1 MTLRTRE
8 GVATA
13 VVTDVQVQLCSL
25 WEAGAVQW
33 WHTGDSAGHVTL
45 LGSLCSQVSMEAWGC
60 SLVGAC

>member
-1 MTLRTRE
+1 M
-8 GVATA
+8 
-13 VVTDVQVQLCSL
+13 VTDVQVQLCSL

-33 WHTGDSAGHVTL
+33 WTNGDSAGHVTL